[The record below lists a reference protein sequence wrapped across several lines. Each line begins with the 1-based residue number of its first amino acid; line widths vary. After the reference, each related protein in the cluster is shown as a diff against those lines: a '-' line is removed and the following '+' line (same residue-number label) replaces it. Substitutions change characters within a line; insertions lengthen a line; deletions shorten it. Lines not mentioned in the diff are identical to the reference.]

1 MAEGD
6 LFLAQPML
14 RTIGAVRLMG
24 ADGHPI
30 LINGRRTRALLAYLC
45 LIPGQTTTRERL
57 CGLLWGDRGEPQARA
72 SLRQCLFEL
81 SATLRSANI
90 AALEAGRD
98 RVSVIPGA
106 LTCDVT
112 LLETALARSDI
123 ATAITMIDAMGS
135 ASLLS
140 DLDIGGLFAEWQE
153 QTKARIDAAIA
164 SAVVT
169 LLDRLEQRSE
179 WGQVRALADAWVRCD
194 PLNDNVVAAAIRA
207 DMASGSPALAH
218 RRFQSFAELLGQELG
233 IAPGDTV
240 RDALRGV
247 APPLVSAISV
257 PAPVSSEPILA
268 VLAFDN
274 LSSDPE
280 MDYFAEGVSEE
291 ILQLVS
297 KTTALKV
304 IARAS
309 SFQFRGRDKVTSKIA
324 ADLGVTHLLDGSVR
338 RGGDKVRITAALVDC
353 HNQTTIWSGSFDR
366 SLTDIFALQDE
377 IALAVAKGLNL
388 IMIPSGARDRI
399 DPEAHDLYL
408 RARHL
413 ASSPAHVADCVHA
426 LEAAVDHDPD
436 YAAAWASLAMARAVN
451 VRWMVANEDFA
462 VAREQATLAAARAS
476 VLDPAAGLP
485 LVALSLLEPDGRFAA
500 REALLERAMSL
511 TPDDPEI
518 LKQMSDFAGSVGRV
532 DEAKR
537 YMMRASALDPLNPQ
551 LHGHCVFARL
561 GPENRDPVYR
571 EAMAMIDRWPDFDWA
586 LAMPLLFAAQL
597 GDRHIVEELLQRQGH
612 SREWHMAVAAA
623 KQMTQPIP
631 QTQAETLTAAE
642 QQIAAR
648 GSVEI
653 RTLLFMYRIGL
664 RDETFDAWARSDY
677 DYRRS
682 QRPDSVFL
690 LSMIFGILNTEI
702 RKDVRFMDIC
712 ARLGMCDYWLSTNRW
727 PDCVNEVAPYYD
739 LQREA
744 RRRVGFLD
752 LP

>member
-1 MAEGD
+1 MAERD
-6 LFLAQPML
+6 LLLTQPML
-14 RTIGAVRLMG
+14 RTIGNVRLIG
-24 ADGHPI
+24 ADGNPI
-30 LINGRRTRALLAYLC
+30 SINGRRTRALLAYLC
-45 LIPGQTTTRERL
+45 LIPDQTATRERL
-57 CGLLWGDRGEPQARA
+57 CGLLWGDRAEPQARA

-81 SATLRSANI
+81 SATLRNANI
-90 AALEAGRD
+90 NALEAGRD
-98 RVSVIPGA
+98 WVTLIPGA

-112 LLETALARSDI
+112 LLEGALARGDV
-123 ATAITMIDAMGS
+123 AVAITMIDAVG
-135 ASLLS
+135 ASQLLS
-140 DLDIGGLFAEWQE
+140 DLELGGQFGEWQE
-153 QTKARIDAAIA
+153 QANARIINALA
-164 SAVVT
+164 SAVLK
-169 LLDRLEQRSE
+169 LLDSLEQRSE
-179 WGQVRALADAWVRCD
+179 WSHVRALADAWARCD

-207 DMASGSPALAH
+207 DMAGGAPALAH
-218 RRFQSFAELLGQELG
+218 RRFQSFAELLEQELG

-240 RDALRGV
+240 RDALRDV
-247 APPLVSAISV
+247 VPPLVPAIPI
-257 PAPVSSEPILA
+257 PAPVSSEPMLA

-291 ILQLVS
+291 ILQQVS

-324 ADLGVTHLLDGSVR
+324 ADLGATHLLDGSVR
-338 RGGDKVRITAALVDC
+338 RGGDRVRITAALVDC
-353 HNQTTIWSGSFDR
+353 DNQTTIWSGSFDR

-388 IMIPSGARDRI
+388 IIAPVVARDRI
-399 DPEAHDLYL
+399 SPEAYDLYL

-413 ASSPAHVADCVHA
+413 ASSPALVADCVGL
-426 LEAAVDHDPD
+426 LEAAVDREPD
-436 YAAAWASLAMARAVN
+436 YAAAWASLAMARAIN
-451 VRWMVANEDFA
+451 VRWMVASDEF
-462 VAREQATLAAARAS
+462 VTAREQATLAAARAS
-476 VLDPAAGLP
+476 VLDPGAGLP

-532 DEAKR
+532 GEAHL
-537 YMMRASALDPLNPQ
+537 YMVRAAALDPLNPH
-551 LHGHCVFARL
+551 LHGHCIFAKL
-561 GPENRDPVYR
+561 GTENRDPVYR
-571 EAMAMIDRWPDFDWA
+571 EIIAMIDRWPDFDWA
-586 LAMPLLFAAQL
+586 LAIPLLFAGQL
-597 GDRHIVEELLQRQGH
+597 GDWHIVDELLQHEGH

-623 KQMTQPIP
+623 KQLTQPLP

-642 QQIAAR
+642 QQIATR

-653 RTLLFMYRIGL
+653 RTLVFMYRIGL
-664 RDETFDAWARSDY
+664 RDEAFDAWARSDY
-677 DYRRS
+677 DYRQS

-702 RKDVRFMDIC
+702 RTDVRFMDIC
-712 ARLGMCDYWLSTNRW
+712 ARLGLCDYWVSTNRW
-727 PDCVNEVAPYYD
+727 PDCLTDVASHYN
-739 LQREA
+739 LQAEA
-744 RRRVGFLD
+744 RQRV